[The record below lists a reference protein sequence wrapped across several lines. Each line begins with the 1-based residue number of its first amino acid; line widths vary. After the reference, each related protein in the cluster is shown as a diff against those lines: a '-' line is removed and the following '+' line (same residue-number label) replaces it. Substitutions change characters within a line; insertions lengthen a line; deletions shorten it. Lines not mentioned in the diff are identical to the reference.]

1 MDNEEKIFSSSYE
14 EHKSAGKTIRIQ
26 KAHEHGDLSF
36 IFVAKKNIN
45 NSTTCMGREREQAIL
60 KIQQL

>member
-26 KAHEHGDLSF
+26 KAHEHEDLYLSF

-45 NSTTCMGREREQAIL
+45 NSTTCKGRERESKQY
-60 KIQQL
+60 